1 MQIPCVYLPGPAPAV
16 TVANTTDPTYLP
28 ISSYKKRK
36 LNKEKKVSINKYRF
50 IPPFHTHVTSLVPPL
65 PLMTH
70 MKYVSIQHDKAVYAL
85 HFTHLSIQV
94 MMNTS
99 FRYAVK
105 KTRLV
110 FVLYN
115 VLM

>member
-1 MQIPCVYLPGPAPAV
+1 MWRGGRSIYDEQTPL
-16 TVANTTDPTYLP
+16 
-28 ISSYKKRK
+28 SSH
-36 LNKEKKVSINKYRF
+36 I
-50 IPPFHTHVTSLVPPL
+50 HTHVTSHVPPL
-65 PLMTH
+65 PLTTH
-70 MKYVSIQHDKAVYAL
+70 MKHVSIQHDKAVYAL

-94 MMNTS
+94 MINTS
-99 FRYAVK
+99 FWYAVK

>member
-1 MQIPCVYLPGPAPAV
+1 
-16 TVANTTDPTYLP
+16 VAGGGGDDEQTPL
-28 ISSYKKRK
+28 SSH
-36 LNKEKKVSINKYRF
+36 NQ
-50 IPPFHTHVTSLVPPL
+50 THVTSHVPPL

-94 MMNTS
+94 MINNT

-105 KTRLV
+105 KSRLV